1 MYDLLKKGIVIGAF
15 SFALLGSSPASAQDF
30 SDPSFAE
37 NVFRAEVV
45 SVDREGVEAV
55 TGTALSAS
63 FQNLTVRIIEGA
75 RTGEVITVLNNSP
88 AMLEAGDVFY
98 LHRQPPA
105 PGSPLEGWTVGEPD
119 RRATLA
125 WLIVAFV
132 LVTVAVAGRSGL
144 RSLLAL
150 LSSFLII
157 LFALLPA
164 LTSGW
169 PPVLTCVGLAV
180 LMLAL
185 SMVITHGFDRK
196 TGVALAGSI
205 VALAFAAVIA
215 ELAVRLS
222 RLSGFVSD
230 ETVFLNFTTGGELN
244 LPGLLLGG
252 ILIGVVGVLN
262 DVSVSQVH
270 TVSEIH
276 EANPSRSRRYVW
288 ERAMKVG
295 QEHMGAVVNTL
306 PLAYAG
312 VALPLLLLFST
323 TDAPLLFTL
332 NREIFTAEIIRITA
346 GGIGLILSGAIAT
359 ILAVALLVRPGAI
372 LQGEQEDKQHAHERP
387 THRHHKQ

>member
-1 MYDLLKKGIVIGAF
+1 MYNMRSKI
-15 SFALLGSSPASAQDF
+15 LLGFLVVAGLAAALPAAAQNF
-30 SDPSFAE
+30 SDPSFEE
-37 NVFRAEVV
+37 NVFRAEVI
-45 SVDREGVEAV
+45 SIETEGVEAV
-55 TGTALSAS
+55 TGTAVSAS
-63 FQNLTVRIIEGA
+63 FQNLVVRIKEGGRA
-75 RTGEVITVLNNSP
+75 GETFSVLNNSP
-88 AMLEAGDVFY
+88 VMLETGDVFY

-105 PGSPLEGWTVGEPD
+105 PGSPEEGWVVGEPD
-119 RRATLA
+119 RRGTLA
-125 WLIVAFV
+125 WLLAAFV
-132 LVTVAVAGRSGL
+132 LITVAVAGRSGL

-150 LSSFLII
+150 ASSFLVI

-169 PPVLTCVGLAV
+169 PPVITCVALAV

-196 TGVALAGSI
+196 TGVAFLGS
-205 VALAFAAVIA
+205 VAALAVAALIA

-230 ETVFLNFTTGGELN
+230 EAVFLNFTTGGELN

-270 TVSEIH
+270 TVAEIH
-276 EANPSRSRRYVW
+276 EANPRLTRQYVW
-288 ERAMKVG
+288 QRAMKVG

-332 NREIFTAEIIRITA
+332 NREIFTAEIIRVTA

-359 ILAVALLVRPGAI
+359 LLAVGVLVRPGAI
-372 LQGEQEDKQHAHERP
+372 LSDEQTRND
-387 THRHHKQ
+387 